1 MSRPE
6 RVRSAVTTIALLAC
20 ALAPLDLP
28 AAEIDPGAATP
39 PTARKIPRE
48 TTIHGETRTD
58 DYYWLREKINPE
70 VISYL
75 EAENTY
81 TGAVLK
87 PLETFRESLYGEM
100 LGRIKQTDLDVPYRD
115 GAYFYYSRTEEGK
128 QYPILCRKP
137 GSLDSPEQV
146 MLDLNELARG
156 QKYLGTGPRAVS
168 DDGHL
173 LAYTID
179 VTGYR
184 EFTLHVKDL
193 RTGVVL
199 ADRIPRVGPIAWAAD
214 NATLFYGTEDAAKR
228 PDRIYRHTLGTD
240 PKDDPL
246 VYEEKDALYRVMV
259 TRSRDKKVLFLRS
272 RSSTTTED
280 RAIPAEMPDAAAIVI
295 LPRQEGHEYYTE
307 HRDGQYTIRT
317 NKGAREFRVVT
328 APATD
333 PRPVN
338 WVELIP
344 ERART
349 TIQGVALFKRY
360 TVLTGTAEGLPFLEI
375 LELDDGRTH
384 RVNFPEPAYS
394 VSLAANPEY
403 DTTTIRYNYQSLVT
417 PASVFDYD
425 IPRRV
430 STLRK
435 RTEVLGGFDPS
446 NYTAERIFARAGDG
460 TPIPIAL
467 VSRKTTPRD
476 GTAPL
481 VLYGYGSYGIPTPVT
496 FSAPNL
502 SLLDRGVVYAIAQVR
517 GGGDLGKAWHDAGK
531 MERKPTTFSD
541 FIACADHL
549 VGLGYTRRDKLVIR
563 GASAGGLLIGAVC
576 NLRPDLCKAAVL
588 EVPFVDVLNTM
599 SDARLPLTIQE
610 YLEWGNPSIKTEY
623 DVIKTYSPYENIAAA
638 AYPAM
643 LVRASLND
651 SQVPYWEAAKY
662 VARMRARRTDANP
675 LLLKINMDAG
685 HGGASGRYNALK
697 EQAFVFAFVLDQVG
711 IDR

>member
-1 MSRPE
+1 MTRDGLNL
-6 RVRSAVTTIALLAC
+6 TMALLAC

-28 AAEIDPGAATP
+28 AAEIDAGAATP
-39 PTARKIPRE
+39 PAARKILRE
-48 TTIHGETRTD
+48 STIHGETRTD
-58 DYYWLREKINPE
+58 DYYWLRQKTNPE
-70 VISYL
+70 VVSYL
-75 EAENTY
+75 EAENDY
-81 TGAVLK
+81 TAAVLK
-87 PLETFRESLYGEM
+87 PLEAFRESLYGEM
-100 LGRIKQTDLDVPYRD
+100 LGRIKQTDLDVPQRD
-115 GAYFYYSRTEEGK
+115 GAYFYYARTEDGK

-156 QKYLGTGPRAVS
+156 QKYLGAGPRAVS
-168 DDGHL
+168 DDSHL

-179 VTGYR
+179 LTGYR

-199 ADRIPRVGPIAWAAD
+199 ADRIPRVGPIVWAAD

-228 PDRIYRHTLGTD
+228 PDRIYRHALGAD

-246 VYEEKDALYRVMV
+246 VYEEKDELYRVMV
-259 TRSRDKKVLFLRS
+259 TRSRDKKLLFLRS
-272 RSSTTTED
+272 RSSTTTEE
-280 RAIPAEMPDAAAIVI
+280 RAIPADRPDAPPTLI
-295 LPRQEGHEYYTE
+295 LPREEGHEYYTD
-307 HRDGQYTIRT
+307 HRAGQYTIRT

-333 PRPVN
+333 PRPVH
-338 WVELIP
+338 WVEVIP
-344 ERART
+344 ERPRT
-349 TIQGVALFKRY
+349 TIQGVALFKGH
-360 TVLTGTAEGLPFLEI
+360 TVLSGTAEGLSFLEVLD
-375 LELDDGRTH
+375 LEDGRTH
-384 RVNFPEPAYS
+384 RVTFPEPAYS

-403 DTTTIRYNYQSLVT
+403 DTTTIRYNYQSFVT

-435 RTEVLGGFDPS
+435 RTEILGGFEPS
-446 NYTAERIFARAGDG
+446 NYTSERIFAKAGDG

-481 VLYGYGSYGIPTPVT
+481 VLSGYGSYGIPTPVT

-531 MERKPTTFSD
+531 MERKRTTFSD

-549 VGLGYTRRDKLVIR
+549 VARGYTRRDKLVIR

-576 NLRPDLCKAAVL
+576 NLRPGLCKAAVL

-599 SDARLPLTIQE
+599 SDAGLPLTIQE
-610 YLEWGNPSIKTEY
+610 YLEWGNPNIKAEY

-662 VARMRARRTDANP
+662 VARMRATRKDANL
-675 LLLKINMDAG
+675 LLLKINMNAG